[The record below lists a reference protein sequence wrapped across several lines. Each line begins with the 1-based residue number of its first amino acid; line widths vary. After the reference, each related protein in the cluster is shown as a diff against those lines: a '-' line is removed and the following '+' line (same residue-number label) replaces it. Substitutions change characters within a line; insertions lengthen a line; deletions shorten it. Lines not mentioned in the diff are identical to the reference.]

1 MGAPALKNAV
11 GGTTPAP
18 AAVSLPPAAGVLG
31 ARTAGVLEVP
41 GAGVTHAAAETAA
54 GGPRAGTPISVRRR
68 VIWLVVLA
76 AVLAAA
82 ALASLAVGA
91 RNVPLPTVLDALF
104 QFVPG
109 NGDHAV
115 IASRVVRTVAGL
127 VVGATL
133 GLAGTSMQGVAR
145 NPLADPGILGVN
157 AGASLAVVAGIFFLG
172 AAGVSSYLWFAFAG
186 SAVAAVVVYSVAS
199 LGRSGA
205 TPVKLALAGA
215 AMAAGMGSL
224 MSAMLVSS
232 QDSLELFR
240 SWQVGAL
247 AGKSWD
253 SIDAVLP
260 FVIAGTVILLATG
273 RLLNT
278 LALGD
283 DTARGL
289 GHRPGR
295 GRAVSA
301 VGIVLLCGSATALAG
316 PIGFIGLVVPHLL
329 RALVGPDYRW
339 LLPMSLLAAP
349 AILLLADVAGRV
361 ILLPG
366 EVPAGILAAMMGAPV
381 FIAVVRRGKQ
391 AEL

>member
-1 MGAPALKNAV
+1 MSATTMAAPVSATQCPDRHVGNRGRVLWLFAL
-11 GGTTPAP
+11 
-18 AAVSLPPAAGVLG
+18 
-31 ARTAGVLEVP
+31 
-41 GAGVTHAAAETAA
+41 
-54 GGPRAGTPISVRRR
+54 
-68 VIWLVVLA
+68 LA
-76 AVLAAA
+76 ALAVIV
-82 ALASLAVGA
+82 LASLAVGA

-104 QFVPG
+104 HYDPA

-115 IASRVVRTVAGL
+115 VMSRLVRTAAGL
-127 VVGATL
+127 VVGVAL
-133 GLAGTSMQGVAR
+133 GLAGTAMQGVAR
-145 NPLADPGILGVN
+145 NPLADPGILGIN

-172 AAGVSSYLWFAFAG
+172 AAGVSSFLWFAFAG
-186 SAVAAVVVYSVAS
+186 SAVAAVAVYTVAS

-224 MSAMLVSS
+224 MSAMLVTS
-232 QDSLELFR
+232 QDSLDLFR
-240 SWQVGAL
+240 TWQVGAL

-253 SIDAVLP
+253 SVLAVLP
-260 FVIAGTVILLATG
+260 FVALGAVILLATG
-273 RLLNT
+273 KLLNT

-283 DTARGL
+283 DMARGL
-289 GHRPGR
+289 GQRPGL
-295 GRAVSA
+295 GRAISG

-329 RALVGPDYRW
+329 RGLVGPDYRW
-339 LLPMSLLAAP
+339 LLPLSMVAAP
-349 AILLLADVAGRV
+349 AVLLLADVAGRV

-366 EVPAGILAAMMGAPV
+366 EVPAGILAAMIGAPV